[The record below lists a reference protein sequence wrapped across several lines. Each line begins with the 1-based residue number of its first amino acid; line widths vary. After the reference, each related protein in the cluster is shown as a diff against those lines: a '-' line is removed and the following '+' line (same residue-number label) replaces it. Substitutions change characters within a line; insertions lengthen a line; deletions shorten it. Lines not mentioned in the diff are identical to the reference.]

1 MTCSNNHLA
10 LTLRKPFSATNASLW
25 HRSGCCSGIFNCH
38 ITRNQRGIGFHFVT
52 KTGTISHNRSFDR
65 TEFEGDLTPPNVTHL
80 APIPSGS
87 RVLFRGVL
95 SLPAF
100 AHLSEEGLKYLDH
113 DFQERVT
120 RSNMNG
126 VLAAKRYSTMCL
138 EDIFALNVKQRDA
151 PEAETYNISVLIQG
165 YMHSTASFMRCMS
178 RSLYRR

>member
-1 MTCSNNHLA
+1 M
-10 LTLRKPFSATNASLW
+10 
-25 HRSGCCSGIFNCH
+25 
-38 ITRNQRGIGFHFVT
+38 
-52 KTGTISHNRSFDR
+52 GTISHNRSFDR

-100 AHLSEEGLKYLDH
+100 AHLSEEGLKYLNN

-120 RSNMNG
+120 RLNMNRIP
-126 VLAAKRYSTMCL
+126 VARRYATLDL
-138 EDIFALNVKQRDA
+138 EDIFALKAKQRDA
-151 PEAETYNISVLIQG
+151 PEAERYNISVLIQG

>member
-1 MTCSNNHLA
+1 M
-10 LTLRKPFSATNASLW
+10 
-25 HRSGCCSGIFNCH
+25 
-38 ITRNQRGIGFHFVT
+38 
-52 KTGTISHNRSFDR
+52 GTISHNRSFDR

-100 AHLSEEGLKYLDH
+100 AHLSEEGLKYLNN

-120 RSNMNG
+120 RLNMNRIP
-126 VLAAKRYSTMCL
+126 VARRYATLDL
-138 EDIFALNVKQRDA
+138 EDIFALKAKQRDA
-151 PEAETYNISVLIQG
+151 PGAERYNISVLIQG